1 MYLWTYR
8 AKNYTI
14 KPENKQRN
22 ENKLLKIKTGS
33 QKTNKKMYVYNGM
46 DCPAAIHTG
55 FLNERRRSQK
65 NYILMGF
72 FYFARYGVGSKEECD
87 NKSFYCRKMGLQNL
101 RFGTKSLYKQNSAE
115 RETFMKEKVYLKWYN
130 KVGYG
135 SGDIAGNVVY
145 AFLSSFVMIYLTN
158 TIGLSAGIVGT
169 LIAVSKL
176 FDGFTDVF
184 FGTMIDKTHSKFG
197 KARPWMLYGYIGC
210 AVTLV
215 AVFAIPTSWG
225 TTAQYAWFFIA
236 YTLLNG
242 VFYTANN
249 IAYSALTSLVTKN
262 SKERVQMGSYRFIF
276 AFSTSLLIQS
286 VTISFVSSC
295 GGGAAAWRA
304 VAIIYAAIG
313 LVINTLSVLSVKELS
328 EEELSESEV
337 EKTEE
342 RYGLAGAFKLL
353 ISNKFYLMIC
363 GVYILQQLYGAM
375 INAGIYYM
383 TYVLKNENLYG
394 VFSWAVNIPLIIA
407 LVFTPT
413 LVGRWKGM
421 YKLNLRGY
429 MIAVVGRALVVVAGY
444 IGSVPLMLAFTALA
458 ALGQGPWQGDMNA
471 VIASCS
477 EYTFLTK
484 GKRVDGTMYSCT
496 SLGVKLGGGLG
507 TALAGW
513 LLELSGFEGKLE
525 VQPESCIIM
534 LHIMYLWFPLI
545 ITIIIMFILSRM
557 NVEETNKRIR
567 AEKGIDTLEE
577 K

>member
-1 MYLWTYR
+1 MQ
-8 AKNYTI
+8 
-14 KPENKQRN
+14 E
-22 ENKLLKIKTGS
+22 KT
-33 QKTNKKMYVYNGM
+33 
-46 DCPAAIHTG
+46 
-55 FLNERRRSQK
+55 
-65 NYILMGF
+65 
-72 FYFARYGVGSKEECD
+72 
-87 NKSFYCRKMGLQNL
+87 
-101 RFGTKSLYKQNSAE
+101 
-115 RETFMKEKVYLKWYN
+115 YLKWYN

-176 FDGFTDVF
+176 FDGFTDIF
-184 FGTMIDKTHSKFG
+184 FGTMIDKTHSKLG
-197 KARPWMLYGYIGC
+197 KARPWMLYGYVGC
-210 AVTLV
+210 AVTL
-215 AVFAIPTSWG
+215 AAIFAIPVNWG
-225 TTAQYAWFFIA
+225 QTAQYAWFFIA

-286 VTISFVSSC
+286 VTIGLVAKC
-295 GGGAAAWRA
+295 GGGAAAWRT
-304 VAIIYAAIG
+304 VAIIYAVIG
-313 LVINTLSVLSVKELS
+313 LIINTVSALSVKELP
-328 EEELSESEV
+328 EEELNEAAEREQKE
-337 EKTEE
+337 EK
-342 RYGLAGAFKLL
+342 YGLVEALKLL
-353 ISNKFYLMIC
+353 VTNKFYLMIC

-394 VFSWAVNIPLIIA
+394 VFSWATNIPLIIA
-407 LVFTPT
+407 LIFTPT

-429 MIAVVGRALVVVAGY
+429 MIAVIGRALVAVAGY
-444 IGSVPLMLAFTALA
+444 MGSVPLMLAFTALA

-496 SLGVKLGGGLG
+496 SIGVKLGGGLG
-507 TALAGW
+507 TAIAGW
-513 LLELSGFEGKLE
+513 LLEFSGFNGKMA
-525 VQPESCIIM
+525 VQPESCINM
-534 LHIMYLWFPLI
+534 LHIMYLWLPLVIDVI
-545 ITIIIMFILSRM
+545 ILLVLSRM
-557 NVEETNKRIR
+557 KVEETNAKIK
-567 AEKGIDTLEE
+567 AEIGMDIK
-577 K
+577 